1 MNEYY
6 NYAEN
11 NYAGNAEQ
19 CGNVPPVNVYGRADG
34 QFVQPQRQLQG
45 PPEAKKVYGIRDFI
59 CSLPRAKYSRL
70 QRL

>member
-11 NYAGNAEQ
+11 NNAGNAEQ

-34 QFVQPQRQLQG
+34 QFVQPQG
-45 PPEAKKVYGIRDFI
+45 SCKVRPKRRKYTAFVTSY
-59 CSLPRAKYSRL
+59 SL
-70 QRL
+70 

>member
-11 NYAGNAEQ
+11 NNAGNAEQ

-34 QFVQPQRQLQG
+34 QFVQPQRQLQVLPAAALPQG
-45 PPEAKKVYGIRDFI
+45 TASVTSY
-59 CSLPRAKYSRL
+59 SL
-70 QRL
+70 

>member
-11 NYAGNAEQ
+11 NNAGNAEQ

-34 QFVQPQRQLQG
+34 QFVQPQRQLQRRQRQMC
-45 PPEAKKVYGIRDFI
+45 IRDSEESI
-59 CSLPRAKYSRL
+59 RHS
-70 QRL
+70 

>member
-11 NYAGNAEQ
+11 NNAGNAEQ

-34 QFVQPQRQLQG
+34 QLYSLKGSCKVRPKRRKYTAFVTS
-45 PPEAKKVYGIRDFI
+45 Y
-59 CSLPRAKYSRL
+59 SL
-70 QRL
+70 